1 MEYKITALSMGETN
15 VPAAE
20 IYWMTQLYGWEML
33 TFWAFLIENEDR
45 KVLLNTGFPMDYSEI
60 GKLWTNWALAATNE
74 VGHEPIVK
82 EENWIVNALERQ
94 GVLPGQIDDVIITP
108 ITTYATGGLDQF
120 PNAKIWLSHKG
131 WIDFH
136 APDPEI
142 PQLPRNIL
150 FPDHVISHLVRSEN
164 ATRIGLLPDE
174 EKEFLPGLCSS
185 FCGGHHRSSMLFKVN
200 TREGIVGIT
209 DAIFKYRN
217 FEERI
222 PLGLSE
228 SIEEH
233 YRLFA
238 KLEREVDFILPL
250 YDADIIKKHP
260 GLASR
265 N

>member
-1 MEYKITALSMGETN
+1 MGESN

-45 KVLLNTGFPMDYSEI
+45 KVLLNTGFPLDYSEI

-74 VGHEPIVK
+74 VGHEPIIK
-82 EENWIVNALERQ
+82 EDNWIVNALERQ

-150 FPDHVISHLVRSEN
+150 FPDHVISYLVKSEN
-164 ATRIGLLPDE
+164 AARIGLLPDE
-174 EKEFLPGLCSS
+174 ETEFLPGLCSS

-200 TREGIVGIT
+200 TREGVVGIT